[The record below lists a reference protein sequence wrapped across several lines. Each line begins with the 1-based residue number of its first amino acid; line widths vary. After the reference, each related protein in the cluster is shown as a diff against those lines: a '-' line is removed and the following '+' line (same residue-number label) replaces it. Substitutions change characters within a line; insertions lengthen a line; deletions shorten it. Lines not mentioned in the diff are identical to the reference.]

1 MTERPAE
8 QAPVQ
13 TRPDAP
19 ADQRDD
25 RQDTARIPLAERL
38 QRRISAAAQERQASG
53 QAPRE
58 APRESPRESAR
69 ESAREPAREP
79 RRVLPP
85 MPPDLRREP
94 STSSND
100 SGWDSGNGSGH
111 VAGPEPRAEARAVPV
126 GERRP
131 AVQPVPVPTDT
142 GQTAAVPVA
151 PARRP
156 AASTRRT
163 PSRAPRRARLRLS
176 RIDPWSVMKV
186 SFLLSIAFGI
196 VTVVAV
202 FMVWSVLGAAGV
214 WTSINNT
221 VSDTVSSGNNVSTF
235 NIEDYLG
242 MSRVL
247 GFTML
252 VSVIDVILITAI
264 ATLGAFLYNMAASL
278 LGGIEVTLAEDS

>member
-1 MTERPAE
+1 MTERSAE

-13 TRPDAP
+13 TRPDTQDTA
-19 ADQRDD
+19 
-25 RQDTARIPLAERL
+25 QDTARIPLAERL
-38 QRRISAAAQERQASG
+38 QRRISAASDEHRNEHRNGAS
-53 QAPRE
+53 A
-58 APRESPRESAR
+58 
-69 ESAREPAREP
+69 
-79 RRVLPP
+79 RVLPP
-85 MPPDLRREP
+85 PPPELAQASARPAERTAATNGRSGHTEQTQAVTAQPRPQERSVQPAPAPVSPAPSRR
-94 STSSND
+94 TSS
-100 SGWDSGNGSGH
+100 
-111 VAGPEPRAEARAVPV
+111 A
-126 GERRP
+126 
-131 AVQPVPVPTDT
+131 
-142 GQTAAVPVA
+142 
-151 PARRP
+151 
-156 AASTRRT
+156 

-196 VTVVAV
+196 VTVVSV

-221 VSDTVSSGNNVSTF
+221 VSDTVSSGNNVTSSF

-242 MSRVL
+242 LSRVL

-278 LGGIEVTLAEDS
+278 LGGIEVTLAEDA